1 MLDCEKS
8 PHQLVEGVD
17 EVEMRLFSWGTEEN
31 KKIYTCIYQKK
42 NKKKNSTTV
51 ANVRNTCTDI
61 LALHQWIKAHE

>member
-1 MLDCEKS
+1 M
-8 PHQLVEGVD
+8 D

-31 KKIYTCIYQKK
+31 KKNIHMYLPK
-42 NKKKNSTTV
+42 NKQKNSTTV

>member
-1 MLDCEKS
+1 MLDCGKS
-8 PHQLVEGVD
+8 QHQLVEGMD

-31 KKIYTCIYQKK
+31 KKNIHMYLPK
-42 NKKKNSTTV
+42 NKQKNSTTV